1 MQIQSSDDLFYPKSN
16 ISTPQVDHYSKH
28 SVYPVLENEQLFWR
42 RNNRCRLSS
51 RIARCYHTRRLITK
65 WSHPTLTHPWVWNRI
80 RGVSTMSARLLLGG
94 HWIINLY
101 RNYTLTYMTIRVQ
114 NAISES
120 HLERTLQSF
129 SPKNIDSSLLS
140 ENAPNEQNA
149 AALMTCIL
157 PIHLVSNLPSISPS
171 TTPI

>member
-1 MQIQSSDDLFYPKSN
+1 MQIQSSSDHFYPKSD

-28 SVYPVLENEQLFWR
+28 SVYPVLENEQLYFDDATIVVVY
-42 RNNRCRLSS
+42 LLAQHAATTQGHDLLQSDLTQPS
-51 RIARCYHTRRLITK
+51 
-65 WSHPTLTHPWVWNRI
+65 PTLGYEI
-80 RGVSTMSARLLLGG
+80 ESAVYQPRLLLGW

-101 RNYTLTYMTIRVQ
+101 TNYTLTYMTIRVQ

-129 SPKNIDSSLLS
+129 SPKNIESSLLS

-149 AALMTCIL
+149 AALMACIL
-157 PIHLVSNLPSISPS
+157 PFHLVSNLPSISPS